1 MLKLATLA
9 KPKTLCTIIKFN
21 KLIDPNNIQ
30 EIEQLNQD
38 DIVFPLI
45 DYHLHLPLNLPKTT
59 LLAAYTNIM
68 NNVEQEYLEGLVW
81 NNRGDIHWQN
91 EMLQYLS
98 DSIFSMIN
106 QYHIKPSDQLLTKI
120 FIWIQLWGGNS
131 GRSVFIR
138 GHGWPQNFNI
148 GQYSNGVQEIMN
160 ANFQDALNI
169 LNYIYGLSTAFSTK
183 HIHFWSN
190 ASAPIY
196 DSTIAAII
204 FGRNKVRPHEYLPY
218 INSLDQL
225 IEEIN
230 NNQVTRSSIER
241 NLFNWANT
249 PLGIQWINLRLGIE

>member
-1 MLKLATLA
+1 M
-9 KPKTLCTIIKFN
+9 
-21 KLIDPNNIQ
+21 IDPNNIE

-38 DIVFPLI
+38 EIAFPLI
-45 DYHLHLPLNLPKTT
+45 DYHLHLPLNLPRTT
-59 LLAAYTNIM
+59 LLAAYTTISK
-68 NNVEQEYLEGLVW
+68 NVEQKLEGLVW
-81 NNRGDIHWQN
+81 NKNGDIHWQN
-91 EMLQYLS
+91 EMLQHLS
-98 DSIFSMIN
+98 DSIFDMIN
-106 QYHIKPSDQLLTKI
+106 QYHINPADQLLTKI

-148 GQYSNGVQEIMN
+148 RQYSNGVHEIMN

-169 LNYIYGLSTAFSTK
+169 LNCIYGLSTAFSTK

-204 FGRNKVRPHEYLPY
+204 FGRNRKQVRPYEYLPY
-218 INSLDQL
+218 INSLDLL
-225 IEEIN
+225 IDEIN

-249 PLGIQWINLRLGIE
+249 PLGKQWINLRL